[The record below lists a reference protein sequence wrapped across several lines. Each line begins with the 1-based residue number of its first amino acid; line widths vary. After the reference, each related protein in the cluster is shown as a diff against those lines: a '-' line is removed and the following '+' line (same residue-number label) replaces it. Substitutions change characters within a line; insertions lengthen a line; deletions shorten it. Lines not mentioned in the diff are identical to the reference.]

1 MPLPDLCVAGWVLG
15 VVLVQLMRAVS
26 QVNVSRMVFRGAVPV
41 CGRLVTEGKV
51 SAYAMSWQG
60 F

>member
-1 MPLPDLCVAGWVLG
+1 MLLPDLCVAGWVLD
-15 VVLVQLMRAVS
+15 VVLVQLMRAVR
-26 QVNVSRMVFRGAVPV
+26 QVKVSRMVFMGAVPV
-41 CGRLVTEGKV
+41 FGRFVTEGKV

>member
-1 MPLPDLCVAGWVLG
+1 MG
-15 VVLVQLMRAVS
+15 VVLVQLMRAVR
-26 QVNVSRMVFRGAVPV
+26 QVNVSRMVFMGAVPV
-41 CGRLVTEGKV
+41 FGRFVTEGKV

>member
-1 MPLPDLCVAGWVLG
+1 MVLA
-15 VVLVQLMRAVS
+15 QLMRAAR
-26 QVNVSRMVFRGAVPV
+26 QVKVSRMVFMGAVPV
-41 CGRLVTEGKV
+41 FGRFVTEGKV